1 MSRYRP
7 RSADGW
13 LRSVAG
19 DETMVSLTHLEAA
32 QFTFISASSD
42 RGIPEKVRPSLSC
55 ECEHSTG

>member
-42 RGIPEKVRPSLSC
+42 RGIPEKVRPRAK
-55 ECEHSTG
+55 T